1 MLHTTSIR
9 QVQRAALLLLTVLL
23 LFACKQPV
31 KGKNGITYKTPADYN
46 DYIISRQTRL
56 IKNIITLGRVAGT
69 HVDSAYGMLD
79 TLAAEASRVIDEIK
93 GMPPYREDSAFRDAA
108 VRSFGFYKKLF
119 NEGYKR
125 ILFIRQQG
133 GDETEEGSREIL
145 DITDKI
151 KREEET
157 LDKQLHN
164 AQTGFAEKYHMKMRP
179 NTIQQEI
186 DKQE

>member
-1 MLHTTSIR
+1 MR
-9 QVQRAALLLLTVLL
+9 QLLRAAFLLPGILF
-23 LFACKQPV
+23 LFACTQPV
-31 KGKNGITYKTPADYN
+31 KGRNGITYKTPADYN

-69 HVDSAYGMLD
+69 YVDSAYGMLD
-79 TLAAEASRVIDEIK
+79 TFTADASRVIDEIK

-108 VRSFGFYKKLF
+108 IRSFGFYKKLF
-119 NEGYKR
+119 DESYKR
-125 ILFIRQQG
+125 ILIIRQQG

-145 DITDKI
+145 DITDKV
-151 KREEET
+151 KREEES